1 VTRYELLDRIGVG
14 GMAEIF
20 RAKAVAAGGFEKP
33 VAIKKILPHLS
44 QDKRF
49 VSLLIA
55 EAKVL
60 SQLRHRNIVQIFD
73 VGLGDDGQYF
83 LVMEFVDGTDLG
95 AVQKTLE
102 TRRRR
107 LPLDLVLHVGAE
119 VCEALEHA
127 HGARAPDG
135 VAMRLVHRDVSPS
148 NVLLSRAGEVKL
160 TDFGIAKRAEEHT
173 GHGAVRGKFAYIS
186 PEQARNEPVDARS
199 DVFSVGV
206 LMYEMCL
213 GKRLFSQLPD
223 LDALRAVREVRVP
236 RPSEVDATLPREVE
250 AVLLSALARDP
261 ALRPASAG
269 QLGATLRSIR
279 YSLDEAAGD
288 PATELGKIVESAA
301 KTGGEPTA
309 PTPPK
314 VKRETSFDQKEPTF
328 LRIRTADEFQDS
340 DGEGTAVLRAR
351 DLIDRFEEEETRMA
365 SVGTGDLARLRARR
379 DSGELTQA
387 ATPMGLFARSESDD
401 SATRLAARPELPE
414 ARSARLA
421 EARGK
426 SARKPRAATRPPPLP
441 DRKRDATPPPP
452 LTIDATNE
460 PTTLAELDWTPGN
473 APPAAMPSRTKL
485 GPPGAPPPASA
496 PAAPSPPVPSF
507 GGMPLPGAPPLPK
520 DEPPMMA
527 FAPPPPGS
535 AFDAHGRP
543 VMAIGGPVVP
553 GGPMRSDQTAPS
565 RHDPTGVRPHRP
577 SLPFVEGFARI
588 DDSRRTMLLV
598 VGAIITGILGFAITR
613 AIIGGD
619 DPPATTPAVAPDAA
633 PPAKPDAKPAKT
645 GATEGSGSAATP
657 AAPAAAVTADPGA
670 GSGAGSVAGAGS
682 GSATGG
688 GSTLTV
694 TPIEP
699 APATVATKP
708 KPVKPPARKPPPKP
722 VKKPPPKPVKKKGR

>member
-49 VSLLIA
+49 VQLLIA

-102 TRRRR
+102 GRRRR

-127 HGARAPDG
+127 HGAKAPDG
-135 VAMRLVHRDVSPS
+135 AAMRLVHRDVSPS

-206 LMYEMCL
+206 LMYELCL

-261 ALRPASAG
+261 AQRPPSAG

-288 PATELGKIVESAA
+288 PATELGKIVDNAA

-314 VKRETSFDQKEPTF
+314 VKRESANPFDQKEPTF

-340 DGEGTAVLRAR
+340 DSEGTAVLRAR

-365 SVGTGDLARLRARR
+365 SFGADDMARLRARR

-387 ATPMGLFARSESDD
+387 ATPAGLFARSQSED
-401 SATRLAARPELPE
+401 SATKLAARPELPE

-426 SARKPRAATRPPPLP
+426 AGRRPRAATRPPPVP

-473 APPAAMPSRTKL
+473 APPAPMAARTKL
-485 GPPGAPPPASA
+485 GAPVAPPGPGPGPA
-496 PAAPSPPVPSF
+496 PAPVPSF

-520 DEPPMMA
+520 DDPPPMMA
-527 FAPPPPGS
+527 FAPPPPGA

-543 VMAIGGPVVP
+543 MMAIGGPVAP
-553 GGPMRSDQTAPS
+553 AGPMRNDPTAPS
-565 RHDPTGVRPHRP
+565 RHDPSNLRPHRP

-598 VGAIITGILGFAITR
+598 VGAVITGILGFAITR
-613 AIIGGD
+613 AIIGD
-619 DPPATTPAVAPDAA
+619 DDAPAATTPAAPDAA
-633 PPAKPDAKPAKT
+633 PAKPDAKPAKT
-645 GATEGSGSAATP
+645 GVTEGSGSAA
-657 AAPAAAVTADPGA
+657 PAAAATALPGA
-670 GSGAGSVAGAGS
+670 GSDAGSGSAATAGAGS
-682 GSATGG
+682 GSG

-699 APATVATKP
+699 EPAAVAAKP
-708 KPVKPPARKPPPKP
+708 KPVKPPA
-722 VKKPPPKPVKKKGR
+722 KKPPPKPTKKPPPKPTKKKGR

>member
-1 VTRYELLDRIGVG
+1 MTRYELLDRIGVG

-33 VAIKKILPHLS
+33 VAIKRILPHLS

-102 TRRRR
+102 SRRRR

-127 HGARAPDG
+127 HGAKAPDG
-135 VAMRLVHRDVSPS
+135 VAMKLVHRDVSPS

-223 LDALRAVREVRVP
+223 LEALRAVREVRVP
-236 RPSEVDATLPREVE
+236 RPSEADATLPREVE
-250 AVLLSALARDP
+250 AVLMSALARDP
-261 ALRPASAG
+261 AQRPASAG
-269 QLGATLRSIR
+269 QFGATLRSIR

-288 PATELGKIVESAA
+288 PATELGKIVENAA

-314 VKRETSFDQKEPTF
+314 VKRETSFDQKEPTV

-387 ATPMGLFARSESDD
+387 ATPMGLFARSESED
-401 SATRLAARPELPE
+401 SATRHAPRPELPE
-414 ARSARLA
+414 ARSARIA

-426 SARKPRAATRPPPLP
+426 NARKPRAATRPPPLP
-441 DRKRDATPPPP
+441 ERKRDATPAP

-460 PTTLAELDWTPGN
+460 PTTLAELDWAPGN
-473 APPAAMPSRTKL
+473 APPAPMAARTKL
-485 GPPGAPPPASA
+485 GASAPAPAPASA
-496 PAAPSPPVPSF
+496 PAPAPIPSF

-520 DEPPMMA
+520 DDPPPMMA

-543 VMAIGGPVVP
+543 VMAIGGPVAP
-553 GGPMRSDQTAPS
+553 GGPMRADPTAPS
-565 RHDPTGVRPHRP
+565 RHDPTGLRPHRP

-598 VGAIITGILGFAITR
+598 VGAVITGILGFAITR

-619 DPPATTPAVAPDAA
+619 DAPAATTETPPDAA
-633 PPAKPDAKPAKT
+633 PPAKPDAKPAKSD
-645 GATEGSGSAATP
+645 AMEGSGAGSAVG
-657 AAPAAAVTADPGA
+657 AAPAAAAAPDPGT
-670 GSGAGSVAGAGS
+670 GSGSAAGS
-682 GSATGG
+682 GSATG
-688 GSTLTV
+688 LTV

-699 APATVATKP
+699 VAATTVATKP
-708 KPVKPPARKPPPKP
+708 KPVKPPVKKSPPKP
-722 VKKPPPKPVKKKGR
+722 VKKPPPKPIKKKGR